1 MKNNAEQSLYDLLIT
16 QNLEPEILDS
26 AGKPVTDPSKAEL
39 FSFDY
44 TTENQD
50 YGTVVILIGDN
61 NQLEVYFGD
70 NLGRSM
76 EADDKSGWYDF
87 LHQLKSFASRN
98 MMTFGLNNIARL
110 KYTMKGMAAIKE
122 GLFEGYYGRKNI
134 SYSDQPKQVRLMI
147 KHNRNIDEGEA
158 RYRAIESLFV
168 ETALGERFKLPF
180 RNLMGGRIMARHVS
194 EGGTPYDAFGQHIVE
209 VISEIGTL
217 SRFIRATRGKK
228 FTGHTDELVEI
239 ALRHYSDLK
248 DKAKRMISQRGYL
261 QERDMFDPAEI
272 SESSVTTD
280 TIRDLFIEQN
290 VDQRIEEALPIIA
303 QLVNK
308 KEDKMRE
315 ANEFESWANQVME
328 GTWALPDTP
337 EADAKLKEL
346 MSKPLIVG
354 ADATNATEQLYDLV
368 GDDVLFDRLN
378 DLADQDPNAN
388 CWDDEEVINRL
399 GELGIDT
406 SMGPGDADA
415 DGDADA
421 MADPEMGTQTQ
432 PELDD
437 QMGESDLNLM
447 RRRAGIQQDMD
458 EAVIPDPK
466 YDHEPPAQESDPIPD
481 DHDDEQG
488 VAEGNGDTE
497 IRPGMRVSQGTVVKV
512 NGNTVTVKTS
522 NGDMMTMNIHDVDQ
536 GVMEGLHPVII
547 DDIKRLSTLNPVS
560 RYSAYA
566 NIRSYFKDNPELY
579 KMASDLQGG
588 YFEADILRG
597 KYKTDALKAKYA
609 ELEPMHQAFIKQ
621 ALGQGQGMTEET
633 KQRDQ
638 YYYQRNNIWRI
649 MDGDELVQEYTP
661 ARYEVPGAKKLLAQ
675 FDDEGYDVTHV
686 ISPMGVVTYLYGKP
700 EDDLD
705 ENMTEGQ
712 EDSPV
717 ASAITRRILM
727 QRADL
732 LSKYGPEKV
741 IAAIDDV
748 ADFVGDTEEIGSSD
762 VSGWVRQVEQSLG
775 GVDEGILDTAK
786 KIGNQVFDKLG
797 GGSDEELL
805 NKLRKDAGLPPR
817 MAVPNKKGVGEDLD
831 TDGVM
836 MTKPS
841 NMSS

>member
-168 ETALGERFKLPF
+168 ETAQGERFKLPF

-228 FTGHTDELVEI
+228 FTGHTDELIEAAI
-239 ALRHYSDLK
+239 RHYGDLK

-261 QERDMFDPAEI
+261 QERDVFDPAEI
-272 SESSVTTD
+272 SEVSATTD
-280 TIRDLFIEQN
+280 AIRDLFVEQAI
-290 VDQRIEEALPIIA
+290 DQRIEEALPIIA

-388 CWDDEEVINRL
+388 CWDDEEVVNRL
-399 GELGIDT
+399 GELGIDINPT
-406 SMGPGDADA
+406 VNDMAQDAEYDA
-415 DGDADA
+415 EK
-421 MADPEMGTQTQ
+421 MNE
-432 PELDD
+432 
-437 QMGESDLNLM
+437 
-447 RRRAGIQQDMD
+447 D
-458 EAVIPDPK
+458 E
-466 YDHEPPAQESDPIPD
+466 DH
-481 DHDDEQG
+481 
-488 VAEGNGDTE
+488 
-497 IRPGMRVSQGTVVKV
+497 
-512 NGNTVTVKTS
+512 
-522 NGDMMTMNIHDVDQ
+522 
-536 GVMEGLHPVII
+536 
-547 DDIKRLSTLNPVS
+547 
-560 RYSAYA
+560 
-566 NIRSYFKDNPELY
+566 
-579 KMASDLQGG
+579 
-588 YFEADILRG
+588 
-597 KYKTDALKAKYA
+597 
-609 ELEPMHQAFIKQ
+609 
-621 ALGQGQGMTEET
+621 
-633 KQRDQ
+633 
-638 YYYQRNNIWRI
+638 
-649 MDGDELVQEYTP
+649 
-661 ARYEVPGAKKLLAQ
+661 
-675 FDDEGYDVTHV
+675 
-686 ISPMGVVTYLYGKP
+686 
-700 EDDLD
+700 
-705 ENMTEGQ
+705 
-712 EDSPV
+712 SPV

-727 QRADL
+727 QRPDL
-732 LSKYGPEKV
+732 LEKFGPV
-741 IAAIDDV
+741 AVTQAIDDV
-748 ADFVGDTEEIGSSD
+748 ADFVGDVEEIGSSD
-762 VSGWVRQVEQSLG
+762 VSGWIRQVEQSLG
-775 GVDEGILDTAK
+775 GVNEGDLNLMRKRAGIQQDVEEVNEGLDPAKQQRLDDLIDQYKYATDPIGYDDDAPDPAEVINQIRQEFGDKIADTIEQGPSSHFPRDNHVRGYDPLDSYGSSPRVTKAGKVNRQDISTLKSRLQQRAGGHTDPALPEGMLDTVK
-786 KIGNQVFDKLG
+786 KVGSRVFDKLG

-836 MTKPS
+836 MTRPS